1 MPKKGNKGKSPLDPS
16 AKRVTCLP
24 LQSPEDFS
32 WALPR
37 PTWYQSCLIARTCGR
52 WLAGHQTGQRRE
64 RKRSQSADGEVQ
76 ERIVLPSA
84 LSSSQAPYRLAFSQ
98 AQKLAHSA
106 ARPLKI
112 KASALILLRKT
123 EGADAELSRLLR
135 KPRKRRAASFV

>member
-1 MPKKGNKGKSPLDPS
+1 MPKKGNKGRSPLDPS

-37 PTWYQSCLIARTCGR
+37 PTGYQSCLIARTCGR

-106 ARPLKI
+106 ARPHKF
-112 KASALILLRKT
+112 KACALNLEGKRK
-123 EGADAELSRLLR
+123 ERICSFSGSLQ
-135 KPRKRRAASFV
+135 PGKRNEASFV